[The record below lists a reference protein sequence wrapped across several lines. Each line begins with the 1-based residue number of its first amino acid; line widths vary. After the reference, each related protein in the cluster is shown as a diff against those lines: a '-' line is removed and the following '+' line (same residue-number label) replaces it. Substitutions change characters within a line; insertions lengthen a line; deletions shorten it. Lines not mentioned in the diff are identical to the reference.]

1 MNDQSR
7 GFHEYSIAAI
17 QSTDRDHTCPSAR
30 QLLDGIGGISAPVL
44 VYSLIVKRRHL
55 EDAVGHVCHG
65 DN

>member
-1 MNDQSR
+1 
-7 GFHEYSIAAI
+7 
-17 QSTDRDHTCPSAR
+17 
-30 QLLDGIGGISAPVL
+30 VL